1 MSEDNTIHKFTS
13 ITEICNAL
21 NITRPTFYRRVQAL
35 GWSKDKRE
43 FTDSEYKE
51 LQKTLYFNNGK
62 NSKRDKDNTKNT
74 EVTTN
79 IIQDYQQQIAR
90 LHNLLDQQQKLSLD
104 LQQKLNARDERL
116 EQLESTQQQY
126 ITLKDHSEAQA
137 ESIDEL
143 VRYNED
149 LKKKLETEQNKGF
162 WSRLF
167 GKG

>member
-21 NITRPTFYRRVQAL
+21 NITRPTFYRRVEAL

-79 IIQDYQQQIAR
+79 IIQDYQQQIAG

-149 LKKKLETEQNKGF
+149 LKQKLETEQNKGF

>member
-21 NITRPTFYRRVQAL
+21 NITRPTFYRRVEAL

-126 ITLKDHSEAQA
+126 ITLKGHSEAQA

-143 VRYNED
+143 VRYNKD
-149 LKKKLETEQNKGF
+149 LKQKLETEQNKGF
-162 WSRLF
+162 WARLF
-167 GKG
+167 WKG

>member
-21 NITRPTFYRRVQAL
+21 NITRPTFYRRVEVL

-116 EQLESTQQQY
+116 ESTQQQY
-126 ITLKDHSEAQA
+126 ITLKGHSEAQA
-137 ESIDEL
+137 VSIDEL

-149 LKKKLETEQNKGF
+149 LKQKLETEQNKGF
-162 WSRLF
+162 WARLF